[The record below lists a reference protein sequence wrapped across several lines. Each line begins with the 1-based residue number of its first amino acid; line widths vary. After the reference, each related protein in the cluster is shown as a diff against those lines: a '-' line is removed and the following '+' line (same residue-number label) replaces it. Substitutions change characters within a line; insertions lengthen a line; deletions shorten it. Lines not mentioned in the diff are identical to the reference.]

1 MKKNILF
8 IILLSFISVYSF
20 AQEEATDKPEVKEK
34 DYPVNAT
41 FESGLLIDAQTVVI
55 PEVKTLEMVIQHK
68 FGTLENGRSDL
79 WGIYGS
85 ANIRLGLNYVPV
97 KNFQIGAGITKKSV
111 AGEKNIT
118 DLNAKWTVL
127 QQTRKNTIPVSVSL
141 YGVIGIDGKNYTGLV
156 ENVNVASPSPLAE
169 INKVAFNDR
178 LSYFSEL
185 MVARKFCDWFS
196 LQAAVSFSHYN
207 MVHYQK
213 VGSPYDHD
221 KIGVHVNGRIKV
233 TPQGSIIFNYDQPL
247 KIKDISEQSEWND
260 NFPHPKSNIALGYE
274 VSTGT
279 HAFQIYMASTTS
291 LLPQDNIM
299 WNQNEMNKNGLSI
312 GFTITRLWAY

>member
-8 IILLSFISVYSF
+8 IILLSFISVGSF

-41 FESGLLIDAQTVVI
+41 FESGILIDAQTVVI
-55 PEVKTLEMVIQHK
+55 PEAKTLEMVIQHK
-68 FGTLENGRSDL
+68 FGTIDGGRSNL

-85 ANIRLGLNYVPV
+85 SNIRLGLNYVPV
-97 KNFQIGAGITKKSV
+97 KNFQIGAGITKRYM
-111 AGEKNIT
+111 AT

-127 QQTRKNTIPVSVSL
+127 QQTRKNSMPLSVAL
-141 YGVIGIDGKNYTGLV
+141 YGNIGIDGRSVSAIETGMV
-156 ENVNVASPSPLAE
+156 REAYSGPTFHYRFP
-169 INKVAFNDR
+169 DR
-178 LSYFSEL
+178 LSYFSQL
-185 MVARKFCDWFS
+185 IVARKFTEWLS
-196 LQAAVSFSHYN
+196 LQAGASFTHYN
-207 MVHYQK
+207 A
-213 VGSPYDHD
+213 VGVLYDHD
-221 KIGVHVNGRIKV
+221 KIGVHVSGRIKV
-233 TPQGSIIFNYDQPL
+233 TPQGSIVFNWDAPL
-247 KIKDISEQSEWND
+247 KIKEISEQHEWTN
-260 NFPHPKSNIALGYE
+260 HPKDNLAFGYE

-299 WNQNEMNKNGLSI
+299 WNQNEMNKKGFAI